1 MSTIE
6 AATTKRVRIGAVPID
21 AVTFDGA
28 LDAIEALVRDKR
40 GGTVF
45 TPNVDHV
52 VIADEDERFRAAY
65 AQVSLSLADGMP
77 VLWASRLL
85 KRPLPEKVSGSDLIL
100 PLTRRAAERGWR
112 VHLLGGGD
120 GVAERVKVRL
130 ERDIA
135 GINIVG
141 TSSPRVNVDA
151 PLDMAAVD
159 AVRATKP
166 DLVFVAFGAPKQ
178 EIWSEQARAA
188 LSPAVL
194 IGVGGSFD
202 FLVGEQKRAPE
213 WMSRSGLEWLY
224 RLGSDPKRLWRRY
237 LLRDPKFA
245 VIVAREL
252 RARAH
257 GR

>member
-1 MSTIE
+1 MNGHGAPSKE
-6 AATTKRVRIGAVPID
+6 RVRIGKIAID
-21 AVTFDGA
+21 AVTFEEA

-45 TPNVDHV
+45 TPNVDHI
-52 VIADEDERFRAAY
+52 VIADENERFREAY
-65 AQVSLSLADGMP
+65 SRVSLSLADGMP

-85 KRPLPEKVSGSDLIL
+85 KRPLPAKVSGSDLIL
-100 PLTRRAAERGWR
+100 PLARRAAERGWR

-120 GVAERVKVRL
+120 GVAERVKARL
-130 ERDIA
+130 ERDIPA
-135 GINIVG
+135 IKIVG
-141 TSSPRVNVDA
+141 TSAPRVNVDA
-151 PLDMAAVD
+151 PLDMTTVAD
-159 AVRATKP
+159 VRATAP

-202 FLVGEQKRAPE
+202 FLVGTQKRAPA

-224 RLGSDPKRLWRRY
+224 RLGRDPKRLWRRY

-245 VIVAREL
+245 LIVARAL
-252 RARAH
+252 RDR
-257 GR
+257 R

>member
-1 MSTIE
+1 MSSS
-6 AATTKRVRIGAVPID
+6 ATATAKRIRIGEVVVD

-28 LDAIEALVRDKR
+28 LDAIEALVRDGR

-65 AQVSLSLADGMP
+65 AKVSLSLADGMP

-85 KRPLPEKVSGSDLIL
+85 KCPLPEKVSGSDLVL
-100 PLTRRAAERGWR
+100 PLVRRAAERGWR
-112 VHLLGGGD
+112 VHLLGGGE

-130 ERDIA
+130 ERDVP
-135 GINIVG
+135 GINVVG
-141 TSSPRVNVDA
+141 TSSPRVNIDG
-151 PLDMAAVD
+151 PLDIAAVD

-166 DLVFVAFGAPKQ
+166 ELVFVALGAPKQ

-194 IGVGGSFD
+194 VGVGGSFD
-202 FLVGEQKRAPE
+202 FLVGEQKRAPA
-213 WMSRSGLEWLY
+213 WMSRAGLEWLY

-252 RARAH
+252 R
-257 GR
+257 GRS

>member
-1 MSTIE
+1 MTAADST
-6 AATTKRVRIGAVPID
+6 AATRIRIGRLPVD

-28 LDAIEALVRDKR
+28 LDAIEALVREGR

-85 KRPLPEKVSGSDLIL
+85 KRPLPEKVSGSDLVL
-100 PLTRRAAERGWR
+100 PLVRRAAERGWR
-112 VHLLGGGD
+112 VHLLGGGE
-120 GVAERVKVRL
+120 GVAERVKRRL
-130 ERDIA
+130 EADVPAIR
-135 GINIVG
+135 IVG
-141 TSSPRVNVDA
+141 TSSPRIHVDG
-151 PLDMAAVD
+151 PLDMTVVD
-159 AVRATKP
+159 AVRAKKP
-166 DLVFVAFGAPKQ
+166 DLVFVALGAPKQ

-194 IGVGGSFD
+194 VGVGGSFD
-202 FLVGEQKRAPE
+202 FLVGEQKRAPA

-245 VIVAREL
+245 LIVAREL
-252 RARAH
+252 RAR
-257 GR
+257 R

>member
-1 MSTIE
+1 MSAHE
-6 AATTKRVRIGAVPID
+6 APARERVRIGEIAID
-21 AVTFDGA
+21 AVTFGEA

-45 TPNVDHV
+45 TPNVDHI
-52 VIADEDERFRAAY
+52 VIADENERFRAAY
-65 AQVSLSLADGMP
+65 SRVSLSLADGMP

-85 KRPLPEKVSGSDLIL
+85 KRPLPAKVSGSDLIL
-100 PLTRRAAERGWR
+100 PLARRAAERGWR

-120 GVAERVKVRL
+120 GVAKRVKARL
-130 ERDIA
+130 ERDIPE
-135 GINIVG
+135 IKIVG
-141 TSSPRVNVDA
+141 TIAPRVNVDA
-151 PLDMAAVD
+151 PLDMTTVG
-159 AVRATKP
+159 AVRATAP
-166 DLVFVAFGAPKQ
+166 DLVFVALGAPKQ

-202 FLVGEQKRAPE
+202 FLVGKQKRAPA

-224 RLGSDPKRLWRRY
+224 RLGTDPKRLWRRY

-245 VIVAREL
+245 LIVARAL
-252 RARAH
+252 RDR
-257 GR
+257 R